1 MEEKLTRTQ
10 LDRIHQEEDDDD
22 EGGGF
27 LNMQI

>member
-1 MEEKLTRTQ
+1 MEEKITRTQ
-10 LDRIHQEEDDDD
+10 LDRIHQEEDDE